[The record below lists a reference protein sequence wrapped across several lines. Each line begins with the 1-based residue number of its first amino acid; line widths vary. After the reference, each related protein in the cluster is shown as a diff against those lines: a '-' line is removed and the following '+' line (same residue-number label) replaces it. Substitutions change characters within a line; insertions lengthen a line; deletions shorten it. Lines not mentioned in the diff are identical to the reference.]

1 MSTTSKVDL
10 GDATLCVA
18 YNQFAAVANPRLQ
31 IKMLNLNKNSKT
43 HKLLAKIKLNVLD
56 RSGFYWTRSKILHRY
71 KVRCSEPLVLKDF
84 GLYSQQVDLGG
95 KYYSCNPSIVADGN
109 SYVATVRTVN
119 YRLVRNG
126 WFIVE
131 GQSHDTRNFIVKL
144 NDRFEIMEKAMV
156 DDVHEREASADA
168 INGFEDLRIFFWK
181 SELWALGK
189 AKTQA
194 INQLRAL
201 LVSAPQEIRDRLL
214 KAKTAECVESCARVR
229 SLGKTP
235 MLQTL
240 TATLRLLAKRW
251 LTLAE
256 ELKALD
262 AMLESLTSQHARRLR
277 ERFGVG
283 PQTAAVLVAV
293 AGDNPERLKSE
304 AALAALCGTSPLQA
318 SSGKTVRHRLNRGG
332 DRSANNAL
340 WTIAM
345 VRMRSDPRTRAYVD
359 RRTKEGMS
367 NKEIHRC
374 LKRYIV
380 RELYPLILADLAD
393 STAVA

>member
-1 MSTTSKVDL
+1 MRRSRGKSDPT
-10 GDATLCVA
+10 DAENAARAVLAGRATAIPKEQSGAAEAMRAVSVA
-18 YNQFAAVANPRLQ
+18 RRSAV
-31 IKMLNLNKNSKT
+31 
-43 HKLLAKIKLNVLD
+43 
-56 RSGFYWTRSKILHRY
+56 
-71 KVRCSEPLVLKDF
+71 
-84 GLYSQQVDLGG
+84 
-95 KYYSCNPSIVADGN
+95 
-109 SYVATVRTVN
+109 
-119 YRLVRNG
+119 
-126 WFIVE
+126 
-131 GQSHDTRNFIVKL
+131 
-144 NDRFEIMEKAMV
+144 
-156 DDVHEREASADA
+156 
-168 INGFEDLRIFFWK
+168 
-181 SELWALGK
+181 K

-201 LVSAPQEIRDRLL
+201 LVSAPQEIRERLL
-214 KAKTAECVESCARVR
+214 KVKTAECVEGCARLR

-235 MLQTL
+235 VLQTL
-240 TATLRLLAKRW
+240 TTTLRLLAKRW
-251 LTLAE
+251 LMLAE
-256 ELKALD
+256 ELNALD
-262 AMLESLTSQHARRLR
+262 TMLDSLTSQHARRVR

-283 PQTAAVLVAV
+283 PQTAAVLVSV

-304 AALAALCGTSPLQA
+304 SALAALCGTSPLQA

-393 STAVA
+393 STAAA